1 MSESD
6 GPVQPGGPSR
16 GFGSF
21 GRRRFEDGLI
31 ALALIVAAV
40 GHRFVGVRVVDRW
53 LSAYARLLCGR
64 GNPLDVGERI
74 GHIGDAAP
82 FVTCLEEA
90 VVCRTFLDANG
101 IDSTVH
107 LGVAKPT
114 ADVLEAHVW
123 VTVGDRILV
132 GDSEELS
139 YYTPL
144 PLEGWP

>member
-1 MSESD
+1 MSDSD
-6 GPVQPGGPSR
+6 SPVQPSDPSR

-21 GRRRFEDGLI
+21 DRRRLDDGLI
-31 ALALIVAAV
+31 ALALIVAVV
-40 GHRFVGVRVVDRW
+40 GHRFVDVRAVDRW
-53 LSAYARLLCGR
+53 LSAYTRLLVGR
-64 GNPLDVGERI
+64 KNPLDVGERI
-74 GHIGDAAP
+74 GHIGDTTP

-123 VTVGDRILV
+123 VTVGDRVLV
-132 GDSEELS
+132 GDSEDLS
-139 YYTPL
+139 YYTPF